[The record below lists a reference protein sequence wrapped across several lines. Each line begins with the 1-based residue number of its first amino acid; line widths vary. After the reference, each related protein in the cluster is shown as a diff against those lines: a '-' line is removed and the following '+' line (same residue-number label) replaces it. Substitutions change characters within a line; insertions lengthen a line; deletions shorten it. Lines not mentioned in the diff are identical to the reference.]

1 MTQLVRTEL
10 IELNLK
16 ARERKE
22 AIIELTQRLEQGGY
36 LFSKDG
42 FLQDVFQREE
52 IGNTAVGFNVAI
64 PHGKSAEVKET
75 AIVYGRSELG
85 IDWESFDGEPVHSV
99 FLLAVPEEKA
109 SNEHLRILA
118 LLSRALINDEF
129 REQLLAA
136 KTGEEIAA
144 LLNEV
149 TQPKVLES

>member
-16 ARERKE
+16 ARERKD
-22 AIIELTQRLEQGGY
+22 AIIELTGRLEQQGY

-52 IGNTAVGFNVAI
+52 IGNTAVGFGVAI
-64 PHGKSAEVKET
+64 PHGKSPEVKQT

-85 IDWESFDGEPVHSV
+85 IDWESVDEEPVHSV

-118 LLSRALINDEF
+118 LLSRALINEDF
-129 REQLLAA
+129 RQQLLEAA
-136 KTGEEIAA
+136 TSEEISE

-149 TQPKVLES
+149 TQQKVIES